1 MKALLLAAGRGE
13 RLRPLTNVIPK
24 CLVTINGIPL
34 IDIWISTLFKA
45 GIERILV
52 NTHYLADQVRDHIRE
67 SKYSNKIDIV
77 YEEILLGTGGTIKR
91 NLNYFQGQDALIIH
105 ADNYCLADFQKFI
118 NAHLNRPL
126 GCIMTMMTF
135 QTDKP
140 ETCGILELDK
150 SNIVQG
156 FYEKIPN
163 PPGNLANGAVFI
175 ISGEMASILSEFELK
190 EFDFSKEFIPKVLG
204 RIATFYNDVYH
215 CDIGTLENLKKANE
229 IALNIKY

>member
-1 MKALLLAAGRGE
+1 VRALLLAAGRGE
-13 RLRPLTNVIPK
+13 RLRPLTDGTPK
-24 CLVTINGIPL
+24 CLVSIKGIPL

-52 NTHYLADQVRDHIRE
+52 NTHYLADQVKDHIQH

-77 YEEILLGTGGTIKR
+77 YEENLLGTGGTIKT
-91 NLNYFQGQDALIIH
+91 NLNYFQGKDGLIIH

-118 NAHLNRPL
+118 NTHLNRPL

-135 QTDKP
+135 RTDNP
-140 ETCGILELDK
+140 EACGIVELDK

-156 FYEKIPN
+156 FHEKIPN

-175 ISGEMASILSEFELK
+175 ISEEVATLLSGLKSK
-190 EFDFSKEFIPKVLG
+190 EFDFSKEFIPTVLG
-204 RIATFYNDVYH
+204 RIATYYNDVYH
-215 CDIGTLENLKKANE
+215 CDIGTLENLKKANDY
-229 IALNIKY
+229 IPTTIS